1 MREARSRRQE
11 DGTGSRI
18 IAAVKRLP
26 LAILLVVLGACRAR
40 DDGARAMPGAAPT
53 PTEAAAP
60 ALGYLDE
67 SQEGTP
73 LDGGMLRRRL
83 VGEPTTLNAVLQTG
97 LPEQQVLQYVSR
109 QLLDF
114 DARLDLAPGLAE
126 KWEVSDDGREY
137 RFTLR
142 PDAAWE
148 DGTAVTSGDAVF
160 TIRQIRDPKIPSPV
174 YKPLFADVE
183 VVEAIDARSFRVR
196 FRDRDALHAYAFALP
211 LLPEKRY
218 AGHPFLKVREN
229 RAPLS
234 NGPYRFV
241 RWRTQESIE
250 LERNPRWSGAPGHFD
265 RIVFRI
271 VPDNSVA
278 YRALLEGSLDE
289 TAIDQSLKERSASDR
304 RFEDCCR
311 AVEFYNL
318 DYNYIALNNRS
329 PLFSDARVRRALTML
344 LDRPAIVRGLY
355 HGSARIISGPW
366 APDSPAYDSGV
377 TPLPFDP
384 RAAADLLDQA
394 GWRDTNGNGTRDR
407 AGREFEF
414 DLLASAGSTAG
425 RQLDEIF
432 AAELARAGIRARV
445 RPMEWAA
452 FVERIDA
459 GDYEAASDAWAAS
472 DANPDPY
479 PYWHSSQI
487 PPAGVN
493 VVYYANPA
501 ADRLMEEARRELDS
515 AKRREIYQ
523 RLHRIFRDDA
533 PVVFVVNATQK
544 YAFRRRIRGL
554 VTSPLGLYGFWPGPL
569 SWWGRPDDS
578 VIPEKKP

>member
-1 MREARSRRQE
+1 M
-11 DGTGSRI
+11 
-18 IAAVKRLP
+18 KRL
-26 LAILLVVLGACRAR
+26 LLVIALGLLGACRAR
-40 DDGARAMPGAAPT
+40 ENPAPAATAVAPTAAP
-53 PTEAAAP
+53 AP

-67 SQEGTP
+67 SRDGTP
-73 LDGGMLRRRL
+73 VDGGVLRRRL
-83 VGEPTTLNAVLQTG
+83 VGEPATLNAVLQSG

-126 KWEVSDDGREY
+126 KYEISEDGREY

-148 DGTAVTSGDAVF
+148 DGSAVTSADAVF
-160 TIRQIRDPKIPSPV
+160 TIRQIRDPKVPSPV
-174 YKPLFADVE
+174 FKPLFADVE
-183 VVEAIDARSFRVR
+183 AVEALDAKSFRVR
-196 FRDRDALHAYAFALP
+196 FRTPDALHAYAFALP

-218 AGHPFLKVREN
+218 AGRPFLKAREN

-241 RWRTQESIE
+241 RWKTQESIE
-250 LERNPRWSGAPGHFD
+250 LERNPGWTGTRGHFD
-265 RIVFRI
+265 RILFRI
-271 VPDNSVA
+271 VPENAVA
-278 YRALLEGSLDE
+278 YRGLLEGSLDE
-289 TAIDQSLKERSASDR
+289 TGIDQSLKDRAAADR
-304 RFEDCCR
+304 RFGACCR
-311 AVEFYNL
+311 VVEFYNL
-318 DYNYIALNNRS
+318 DFNYIALNNRS
-329 PLFSDARVRRALTML
+329 PLFADARVRQALTML
-344 LDRPAIVRGLY
+344 LDRPAIVRELY
-355 HGSARIISGPW
+355 RGSARIISGPW
-366 APDSPAYDSGV
+366 APDSPAYDPAV

-384 RAAADLLDQA
+384 RAAGELLERA

-432 AAELARAGIRARV
+432 SAELARAGIRARL

-452 FVERIDA
+452 FIERIDA
-459 GDYEAASDAWAAS
+459 GDYEAASLAWAAS
-472 DANPDPY
+472 DGNPDPY
-479 PYWHSSQI
+479 PYWHSSQF
-487 PPAGVN
+487 PPGGVN
-493 VVYYANPA
+493 VAYYSNRQ
-501 ADRLMEEARRELDS
+501 ADELMEEARRELDPV
-515 AKRREIYQ
+515 KRRDVYR

-544 YAFRRRIRGL
+544 YAFRHRVGGL

-578 VIPEKKP
+578 VIPEKRN